1 MPIENKIISNT
12 ATPSDRGIVSGR
24 TSSST
29 SSPHTGTPGA
39 PIEAGQIIKGEI
51 TDIRGKEVTI
61 VLSDNTTLTG
71 HMQNLSN
78 LYIGQTTSFRVASV
92 TQRLITLEGLLDN
105 INNQENLAVR
115 KALDEAGLPR
125 TERNIQIV
133 QELLNNRMPINKA
146 MLQQIIQQ
154 SSAINNVSVDTI
166 VLMNKY
172 NLPVSQEL
180 ATQFQNYNTGN
191 HSLIGNIDILS
202 ENIPNLLTELA
213 SNADPSQ
220 VADFGGRL
228 ISIISEHLSSKNMS
242 TLTGDMSTFS
252 AGEKNELIT
261 YINEASSLIGSNT
274 DEGNNIFSMRET
286 ITDGILKSS
295 ISPSEVNNYLQ
306 TIEKNLNILSD
317 AQTNNGTMPFLN
329 PQIGDKLNLFSEY
342 LDFNNNALSQ
352 SMNESMRQELASDV
366 SALINNNELITSIKN
381 GSISIDK
388 LLTTINSNLLSSPEA
403 AAKLLRGEPFRT
415 LFNISIRHA
424 WTLTARELKKSDNIT
439 DYYRTM
445 VEDLMKTTELIE
457 KNLSGSA
464 SLALTNQT
472 NTMNSNVNFMQ
483 DLNSLFQFIQLPI
496 RFKEQTAHS
505 ELYVYTKKDE
515 LKRHPEKVSVLLHL
529 DFEHLGTLDIHVLK
543 EKNRVD
549 TTFHCPDSSTANILK
564 TNIQLLKDTL
574 SSNGYIFNANVK
586 ETPKTGNPLQE
597 FLNLATETDGQIPSA
612 GTLNRY
618 AFDLRA

>member
-1 MPIENKIISNT
+1 MLLNYNLIINVLLQKGDVNMPIENKIISNT

-342 LDFNNNALSQ
+342 LDF
-352 SMNESMRQELASDV
+352 
-366 SALINNNELITSIKN
+366 
-381 GSISIDK
+381 
-388 LLTTINSNLLSSPEA
+388 
-403 AAKLLRGEPFRT
+403 
-415 LFNISIRHA
+415 
-424 WTLTARELKKSDNIT
+424 
-439 DYYRTM
+439 
-445 VEDLMKTTELIE
+445 
-457 KNLSGSA
+457 
-464 SLALTNQT
+464 
-472 NTMNSNVNFMQ
+472 
-483 DLNSLFQFIQLPI
+483 
-496 RFKEQTAHS
+496 
-505 ELYVYTKKDE
+505 
-515 LKRHPEKVSVLLHL
+515 
-529 DFEHLGTLDIHVLK
+529 
-543 EKNRVD
+543 
-549 TTFHCPDSSTANILK
+549 IL
-564 TNIQLLKDTL
+564 
-574 SSNGYIFNANVK
+574 
-586 ETPKTGNPLQE
+586 E
-597 FLNLATETDGQIPSA
+597 
-612 GTLNRY
+612 
-618 AFDLRA
+618 